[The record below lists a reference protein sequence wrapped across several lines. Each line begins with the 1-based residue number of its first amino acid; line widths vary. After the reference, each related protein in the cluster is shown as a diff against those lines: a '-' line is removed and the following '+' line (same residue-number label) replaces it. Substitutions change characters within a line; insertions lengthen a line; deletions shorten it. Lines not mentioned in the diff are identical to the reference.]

1 VTPGDVDARVAQAV
15 ASKLDEGTRWLLRR
29 EIKKLPDLLPIGE
42 EILHMAQ
49 GRHEG
54 GTGLIVAT
62 DSRLMFIEQGV
73 SHQKVRDLPFAIV
86 SSVQAEVN
94 VVASKLIVSSM
105 QGEVAISR
113 VYPKDRTMQIADY
126 VRSRT
131 AAPGDVGHTLGGP
144 PHRD

>member
-1 VTPGDVDARVAQAV
+1 MPGEVDAHVAQAV
-15 ASKLDEGTRWLLRR
+15 ASKLDAGTQWLLRR
-29 EIKKLPDLLPIGE
+29 EIERLPHLLPVGE

-54 GTGLIVAT
+54 ATGLIVAT
-62 DSRLMFIEQGV
+62 DSRLMFIEQGP
-73 SHQKVRDLPFAIV
+73 SHQRVEDLPYAIV

-94 VVASKLIVSSM
+94 VVASKLMISRM
-105 QGEVAISR
+105 EGEVTISR

-126 VRSRT
+126 VRGRI
-131 AAPGDVGHTLGGP
+131 AAPGDVGHSLGGP